1 MVLKLPIGIFYAQN
15 VSTHVLFFR
24 RGNIGFEGTR
34 DVWIYDLRSGMP
46 RFSKRRQFARQ
57 DLVSFEQAFERICN
71 GGAPTSDERDDRLRR
86 FTRSQIVNHLD
97 EVATG
102 WLDEVGDV
110 AADSVPEDFDDILQ
124 RMLTSLDWVSGELR
138 GVMEVL
144 AATPGNKLER
154 QKP

>member
-1 MVLKLPIGIFYAQN
+1 
-15 VSTHVLFFR
+15 
-24 RGNIGFEGTR
+24 
-34 DVWIYDLRSGMP
+34 
-46 RFSKRRQFARQ
+46 
-57 DLVSFEQAFERICN
+57 
-71 GGAPTSDERDDRLRR
+71 
-86 FTRSQIVNHLD
+86 VNHLD